1 MVREGWH
8 KRVAVDLL
16 VWVLAVLLCMLWRW
30 IADKSEIKA
39 YWVLF
44 GVLAVAWVLV
54 GYALQLYRSYKD
66 TYLWQSLCSVIADD
80 IVLITLCWLVLPRI
94 PYSLSPNVA
103 TWMILLVGGM
113 EMVVV
118 LLEHYWKY
126 ATNMDVPVMQ
136 IEKREQKEYAQ
147 STIIDETPL
156 NDIRGINKRF
166 CQTSNFVNRNSSKD
180 NDQFFF

>member
-66 TYLWQSLCSVIADD
+66 TYLWQSLCSKP
-80 IVLITLCWLVLPRI
+80 C
-94 PYSLSPNVA
+94 
-103 TWMILLVGGM
+103 
-113 EMVVV
+113 
-118 LLEHYWKY
+118 
-126 ATNMDVPVMQ
+126 
-136 IEKREQKEYAQ
+136 
-147 STIIDETPL
+147 
-156 NDIRGINKRF
+156 
-166 CQTSNFVNRNSSKD
+166 
-180 NDQFFF
+180 